1 MTKRLTAVASGLLL
15 AAIACGAPAAGPTTT
30 VTAPVSTSTLPS
42 TTTHAPTT
50 TAAPT
55 TLPPATTTTGPPEPF
70 DPLGATIP
78 EMQQA
83 MADGRITAVDL
94 VDFYLARIAAYD
106 DAGPS
111 LDALITIN
119 PHARADAAA
128 LDEERAV
135 SGPRGPLHGIPIV
148 LKDNIDTIDL
158 PTTAGSLSLAGFL
171 PGDDAAVVQRLRAAG
186 AIIIAKAN
194 LHEFA
199 RDITTTSSLGG
210 QTRNPYDPTRYPGG
224 SSGGTGAALAAEF
237 AAAGL
242 GTDTCGSVRIPSAF
256 NDLFGFRPTLGF
268 VPTDGVIP
276 LAPSEDTVGPM
287 ARHAVDLAILLD
299 VIAGTSP
306 TFADAAASA
315 SLDGVRIGVLEPLF
329 EGADPGVA
337 ATVRA
342 GLAEM
347 EAAGATLVEIRFPNF
362 DDLRGNATVLFLR
375 EFRDAFD
382 AYLDAHPDAPV
393 HSLRD
398 VVDSGLYH
406 PSLDA
411 RLRAHLTASTSDAE
425 YLGAFDRRTA
435 VLDAILG
442 ILAGDDLDALA
453 YPAIADPPAPIG
465 QTQHGSRCGTAS
477 VGGLPAI
484 VVPAGFDGDLPVGLE
499 LMGRPLSEA
508 TLVAIAAAYDAATD
522 HEALPGTTP
531 PLGE

>member
-1 MTKRLTAVASGLLL
+1 MTKRLAALASAALL
-15 AAIACGAPAAGPTTT
+15 AAAACGSPAAAPTTT
-30 VTAPVSTSTLPS
+30 TVPAPTTSTVAPTTTAPPAT
-42 TTTHAPTT
+42 TT

-55 TLPPATTTTGPPEPF
+55 TTTEPPEPF

-83 MADGRITAVDL
+83 MADGRITSLGL

-106 DAGPS
+106 RAGPA
-111 LDALITIN
+111 LNALIMVN

-128 LDEERAV
+128 LDGERAD

-148 LKDNIDTIDL
+148 LKDNIDTVDL
-158 PTTAGSLSLAGFL
+158 PTTAGSRSLAGFL
-171 PGDDAAVVQRLRAAG
+171 PGDDAVVVQRLRAAG
-186 AIIIAKAN
+186 AVIIAKAN

-199 RDITTTSSLGG
+199 RDITTISSLGG
-210 QTRNPYDPTRYPGG
+210 QTRNPYDPGRYPGG

-256 NDLFGFRPTLGF
+256 NDLFGLRPTLGF
-268 VPTDGVIP
+268 VPTEGVIP

-299 VIAGTSP
+299 VMAGTSP
-306 TFADAAASA
+306 TFADAAAGA

-342 GLAEM
+342 ALAEM
-347 EAAGATLVEIRFPNF
+347 EAAGATLVEVSHPGF
-362 DDLRGNATVLFLR
+362 DELRGTATALFLR
-375 EFRDAFD
+375 EFRDALD
-382 AYLDAHPDAPV
+382 AYLDAHPGAPV
-393 HSLRD
+393 HSLAE
-398 VVDSGLYH
+398 VVASGRYH

-411 RLRAHLTASTSDAE
+411 RLRAHLTASTTDAD
-425 YLGAFDRRTA
+425 YLSAFDRRA
-435 VLDAILG
+435 VVLDVILG
-442 ILAGDDLDALA
+442 ILGDDDLDALA
-453 YPAIADPPAPIG
+453 YPAIAEPPAPIG
-465 QTQHGSRCGTAS
+465 QTQHGSRCATAS
-477 VGGLPAI
+477 VAGLPAI
-484 VVPAGFDGDLPVGLE
+484 VVPAGFDGGLPVGLE
-499 LMGRPLSEA
+499 LMGRPLSET

-522 HEALPGTTP
+522 HVILPATTP
-531 PLGE
+531 GR